1 MPNAKELTL
10 SDISH
15 RKRLMVALFAV
26 TAMIAVTFIYLRMRA
41 HALGSITLDQVDDGC
56 LQHIKEILSGKEIDD
71 NLDKFYSVEVRTLL
85 LDHVKKEYTAVT
97 TALKS
102 MGIIIVFIKVCERL
116 IKSMERGEMT
126 MEQWLGVIL
135 SLAIPVVFIAEY
147 DTVIKAVQLAGDTF
161 YEMITA
167 SRQNLTGSTK
177 TFIDSVVG
185 KGFVFERPTWTSWL
199 NIDDYLSD
207 WTEQIIL
214 QLKAYATGFTIQ
226 LVLEISTFFINLTV
240 MNKVLINYASL
251 ALRFLFMP
259 LAIANISSDGARSSG
274 MRYIIK
280 YVAVYIEL
288 ASVSLVV
295 HIVFFCYI
303 ALMSGSVALT
313 FGQCIVFYI
322 LLAPATKG
330 ALNASTRIIDQ
341 ALGADMR

>member
-102 MGIIIVFIKVCERL
+102 MGIIIVFVKVCERL

-147 DTVIKAVQLAGDTF
+147 DTVIKAIQLAGDTF

-226 LVLEISTFFINLTV
+226 LVLEISTFFINLIEFAAADLYGVICQIKTV
-240 MNKVLINYASL
+240 PGICFQTES
-251 ALRFLFMP
+251 
-259 LAIANISSDGARSSG
+259 
-274 MRYIIK
+274 
-280 YVAVYIEL
+280 
-288 ASVSLVV
+288 
-295 HIVFFCYI
+295 
-303 ALMSGSVALT
+303 
-313 FGQCIVFYI
+313 CIV
-322 LLAPATKG
+322 G
-330 ALNASTRIIDQ
+330 IITFECNIIGFISGLWIKPICCRQ
-341 ALGADMR
+341 IVYNRCL